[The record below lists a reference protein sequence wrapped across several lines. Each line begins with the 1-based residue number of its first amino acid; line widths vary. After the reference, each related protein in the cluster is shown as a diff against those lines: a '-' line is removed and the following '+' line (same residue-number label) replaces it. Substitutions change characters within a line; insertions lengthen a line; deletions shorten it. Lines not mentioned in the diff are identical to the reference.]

1 MVSGDF
7 FADIPA
13 GGDLYLLKSILHD
26 WPDDKCEE
34 ILKSVHRAAPGQPA
48 RWSWKMLLPD
58 TPQPSPVTLMDMNM
72 LVMLGGRERT
82 AGEYSALL
90 KRCGYEVER
99 VIPTGGMF
107 GVIEAKRV

>member
-1 MVSGDF
+1 
-7 FADIPA
+7 
-13 GGDLYLLKSILHD
+13 
-26 WPDDKCEE
+26 
-34 ILKSVHRAAPGQPA
+34 
-48 RWSWKMLLPD
+48 MLLPD

-82 AGEYSALL
+82 AGEYTAIL

-107 GVIEAKRV
+107 SVVEARRV

>member
-1 MVSGDF
+1 
-7 FADIPA
+7 
-13 GGDLYLLKSILHD
+13 
-26 WPDDKCEE
+26 
-34 ILKSVHRAAPGQPA
+34 
-48 RWSWKMLLPD
+48 MLLPD

-90 KRCGYEVER
+90 QRCGYAVER

-107 GVIEAKRV
+107 SVIDARRV

>member
-1 MVSGDF
+1 M
-7 FADIPA
+7 
-13 GGDLYLLKSILHD
+13 
-26 WPDDKCEE
+26 
-34 ILKSVHRAAPGQPA
+34 KSVHRAAAEGS
-48 RWSWKMLLPD
+48 RLVVVEGLLPD

-82 AGEYSALL
+82 SGEYTALL

-107 GVIEAKRV
+107 GVIEAKRE